1 MEIRIES
8 DRGHIRATAIK
19 QIGGK
24 VFACRHWFDP
34 SAPVCEVIA
43 QFSRMAEAAFARI
56 EHPAAFQM
64 GNVCNDR

>member
-19 QIGGK
+19 GIGGK

-34 SAPVCEVIA
+34 SAPVCDVIRE
-43 QFSRMAEAAFARI
+43 FTRMAEAAFKRI
-56 EHPAAFQM
+56 EDPAAFQV
-64 GNVCNDR
+64 GRVCNDR